1 MKNYKAVVID
11 GRKLIKGGAV
21 ILTAIFLILAVVLN
35 VHIKENGMDFG
46 GNGHAYNIIGE
57 SIPVFS
63 SGIGDSE
70 SGTMSDILRRT
81 LAAFLTFDLFDHTS
95 VLSGEIPLIHIVEN
109 GYLAIKARGEAIEVY
124 NPENAD
130 IGEGNPGPN
139 TPQDGQYPIKAVD
152 SSQKKALGKSKA
164 KILIRNETDYSI
176 DIEEMLNGELS
187 FDMKGDGPKILI
199 LHTHATECY
208 TDDGETFY
216 SPDKSDRSLEEDK
229 NVIAVGAKMKQ
240 IFEKNGI
247 ETIHDKTMHD
257 HPNFNGSYANS
268 LKTVEMYKAKYPSIK
283 VVLDIHRDAYVYD
296 DGSKAKFVT
305 EIDEKDTAQ
314 LMLVVGTN
322 AGGLEHPQWRENMK
336 LALKLQKHISD
347 SYPTLMRGVNLRKER
362 FNGHTTTGSMII
374 EVGSSGNTL
383 SEALNGAGYVA
394 EEISEFLKKLT

>member
-11 GRKLIKGGAV
+11 GHKLIKGVAV
-21 ILTAIFLILAVVLN
+21 ILTVIFLMLTVILDIHV
-35 VHIKENGMDFG
+35 KENGTDFS
-46 GNGHAYNIIGE
+46 GNRHAYNIIGE

-63 SGIGDSE
+63 SGISE
-70 SGTMSDILRRT
+70 DEGGTISDILRKT
-81 LAAFLTFDLFDHTS
+81 LAVFLTFDPFDQTS

-109 GYLAIKARGEAIEVY
+109 GYLAIKARGDAIEVY

-130 IGEGNPGPN
+130 IGGGNPGPDM
-139 TPQDGQYPIKAVD
+139 PQGGQYPIKAVD
-152 SSQKKALGKSKA
+152 SSQKKALGNSKA

-176 DIEEMLNGELS
+176 DIEEMLNGNLD

-208 TDDGETFY
+208 TEDGESYYF
-216 SPDKSDRSLEEDK
+216 PDKSDRSLEEDK
-229 NVIAVGAKMKQ
+229 NVIAVGEKIKQ

-268 LKTVEMYKAKYPSIK
+268 LKTVEVYKTKYPSIRI
-283 VVLDIHRDAYVYD
+283 VLDIHRDAYVYD

-305 EIDEKDTAQ
+305 KINGKNAAQ

-322 AGGLEHPQWRENMK
+322 AGGLEHPNWRENMR
-336 LALKLQKHISD
+336 LALKLQKHISE

-383 SEALNGAGYVA
+383 DEALNGAEYAA
-394 EEISEFLKKLT
+394 EKISEFLKMLL

>member
-11 GRKLIKGGAV
+11 GRKLIKGVAV
-21 ILTAIFLILAVVLN
+21 ILAVMLLMLAVMLN
-35 VHIKENGMDFG
+35 THVKENGTDFS
-46 GNGHAYNIIGE
+46 GNRYAYNIIGE

-63 SGIGDSE
+63 SEIGDNE
-70 SGTMSDILRRT
+70 GGTLSDILRKA
-81 LAAFLTFDLFDHTS
+81 LAVFLTFDPFDHTS

-130 IGEGNPGPN
+130 IGEGNPQPDM
-139 TPQDGQYPIKAVD
+139 PQDGQYPIKAVD
-152 SSQKKALGKSKA
+152 SSQKKALGNSKA

-176 DIEEMLNGELS
+176 DIEEMLNGNLS

-208 TDDGETFY
+208 TETGDTYY

-229 NVIAVGAKMKQ
+229 NVIAVGEKIKQ

-268 LKTVEMYKAKYPSIK
+268 LKTVEMYKAKYPSIRI
-283 VVLDIHRDAYVYD
+283 VLDIHRDAYVYD

-305 EIDEKDTAQ
+305 KINGKNAAQ

-322 AGGLEHPQWRENMK
+322 AGGLEHPHWRENMK
-336 LALKLQKHISD
+336 LALKLQKYISD

-362 FNGHTTTGSMII
+362 CNGHTTTGSMII

-383 SEALNGAGYVA
+383 DEALNGAEYAA
-394 EEISEFLKKLT
+394 EKIAEFLKRLT